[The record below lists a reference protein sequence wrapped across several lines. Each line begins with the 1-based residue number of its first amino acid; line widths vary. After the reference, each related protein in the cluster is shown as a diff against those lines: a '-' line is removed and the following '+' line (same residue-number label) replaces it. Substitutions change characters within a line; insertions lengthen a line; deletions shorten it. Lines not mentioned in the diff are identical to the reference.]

1 VLMMG
6 SGASQTVPIAVVGS
20 VVGWLAAE
28 AVNAR
33 ASRR

>member
-1 VLMMG
+1 
-6 SGASQTVPIAVVGS
+6 VPIAVVGS